1 MSNYTSPIQETSY
14 LSVPGVAHYRMIMRK
29 MFIENEHMHSRLYKE
44 EIMKLVKEDSDFENY
59 TMEDLKQDL
68 EQLVVWN
75 NLIAIQDPGIVHTI
89 AEYKNKQY
97 RYSMSEKAVEIE
109 RLTIRLEN
117 INIESANLSV
127 NYFYRIDEALKNA
140 ENVFNQSSQEI
151 NEWWHLLQEDFQR
164 LNQNYKGY
172 LMDFYNSDTRAL
184 LQSVEF
190 ILHKDRFIQY
200 LNNFI
205 KQMQFQSRKIRAR
218 IISIGTIFNE
228 DFIDKIVQ
236 SELEIPR
243 IGKKEQS
250 KEVLRNNICSKWIS
264 LERWFISIDGQKPE
278 CDRILEITNEII
290 RSLIDNANMIVQ
302 MNNYGVSRKD
312 DYKHFIEMFLHCDTL
327 NDAHCLSAHIFG
339 IQKLQHFKVENILDT
354 ENTKVSSY
362 TKDENLVK
370 LESHSR
376 TYKEKKQKEGILDQS
391 MMKMIARIEYEDKIK
406 KNEELLNIYIKNNKL
421 VISDIK
427 ETIPSEL
434 RKSILTW
441 ISNANMNTSKIG
453 STEFG
458 KKFKLVKDEGTCTL
472 HCVDGDITMPK
483 YTLEFEYEDD

>member
-14 LSVPGVAHYRMIMRK
+14 LSVPGVAHYRTIMRK

-44 EIMKLVKEDSDFENY
+44 EIMKLIKEDSDFENY

-68 EQLVVWN
+68 DQLVVWN

-140 ENVFNQSSQEI
+140 ENVFNQSLQEI
-151 NEWWHLLQEDFQR
+151 NEWWHLLQDDFQR

-172 LMDFYNSDTRAL
+172 LMDFYNSDTRTL

-218 IISIGTIFNE
+218 IIA
-228 DFIDKIVQ
+228 
-236 SELEIPR
+236 
-243 IGKKEQS
+243 
-250 KEVLRNNICSKWIS
+250 EV
-264 LERWFISIDGQKPE
+264 
-278 CDRILEITNEII
+278 
-290 RSLIDNANMIVQ
+290 
-302 MNNYGVSRKD
+302 
-312 DYKHFIEMFLHCDTL
+312 
-327 NDAHCLSAHIFG
+327 
-339 IQKLQHFKVENILDT
+339 
-354 ENTKVSSY
+354 
-362 TKDENLVK
+362 
-370 LESHSR
+370 
-376 TYKEKKQKEGILDQS
+376 
-391 MMKMIARIEYEDKIK
+391 
-406 KNEELLNIYIKNNKL
+406 
-421 VISDIK
+421 
-427 ETIPSEL
+427 
-434 RKSILTW
+434 KS
-441 ISNANMNTSKIG
+441 
-453 STEFG
+453 
-458 KKFKLVKDEGTCTL
+458 
-472 HCVDGDITMPK
+472 
-483 YTLEFEYEDD
+483 